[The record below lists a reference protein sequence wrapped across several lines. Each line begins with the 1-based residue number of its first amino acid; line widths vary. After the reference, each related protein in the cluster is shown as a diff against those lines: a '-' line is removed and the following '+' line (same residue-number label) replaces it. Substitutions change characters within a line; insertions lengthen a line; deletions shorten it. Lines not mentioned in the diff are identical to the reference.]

1 MDLFNKRWSVRILAL
16 LHSNN
21 GARFV
26 VMKQGL
32 EVNADSLTRNLQHL
46 MDAELVERNPGYG
59 HPLRP
64 EYILT
69 ARGRALAPR
78 CEKLVQAVARLGV
91 ADTVYRKWSVPLLVH
106 IRSGNGRFSRLR
118 DDLGV
123 NPRALT
129 QSLHRLRASDLVM
142 QKVDYRLTASGNRI
156 AVLGDSLVE

>member
-1 MDLFNKRWSVRILAL
+1 M
-16 LHSNN
+16 
-21 GARFV
+21 
-26 VMKQGL
+26 MKQGL

-69 ARGRALAPR
+69 ARGKALAPR
-78 CEKLVQAVARLGV
+78 CEKLVQVVARLGV
-91 ADTVYRKWSVPLLVH
+91 ADTVYRKWSVPLLVQ

-142 QKVDYRLTASGNRI
+142 QRIDYRLTASGNRI